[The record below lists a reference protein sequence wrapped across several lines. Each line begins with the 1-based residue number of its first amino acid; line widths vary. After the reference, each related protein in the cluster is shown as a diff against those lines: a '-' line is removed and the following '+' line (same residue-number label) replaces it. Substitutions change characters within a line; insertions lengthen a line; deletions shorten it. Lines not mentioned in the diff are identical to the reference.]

1 MLSQINISTQRL
13 LGECG
18 IGRREDEKERGGVK
32 RGMDIPGSKNT
43 DERAYYWQSLPL

>member
-1 MLSQINISTQRL
+1 MLSQINISTQCI

-18 IGRREDEKERGGVK
+18 IWRREDERERGGLK
-32 RGMDIPGSKNT
+32 RGVDIPGSKNT